1 VSVVFDPFRPEHR
14 RDPYPHYH
22 EVRAADPVQRHPLLP
37 VWVLT
42 RYADVLAVLR
52 DPRFSVDRTKSNLFQ
67 SPQSPL
73 NRMGE
78 GFRRAFLS
86 MMLFRDPP
94 DHTRLRHLVNK
105 VFTPRMIESLRPRI
119 QHIVDDLLTALAR
132 AEEEGDRLSAD
143 ELFAM
148 CVLILVAGPERR
160 RAVRD
165 VRVDPRRGTRDDGEP
180 DRQRRARAPAQPGRA
195 KAARRRP
202 PPDSQRRR

>member
-86 MMLFRDPP
+86 MMLFRNPP

-105 VFTPRMIESLRPRI
+105 VFTPRMIESLRARI

-148 CVLILVAGPERR
+148 CVLILVAGHETTANLIGNAVLALLRNPDERR
-160 RAVRD
+160 RLVEDPHLIRSAV
-165 VRVDPRRGTRDDGEP
+165 VDMSRIMPL
-180 DRQRRARAPAQPGRA
+180 A
-195 KAARRRP
+195 
-202 PPDSQRRR
+202 

>member
-86 MMLFRDPP
+86 MMLFRNPP

-148 CVLILVAGPERR
+148 CVLILVAGHETTANLIGNAVLALLRNPDERR
-160 RAVRD
+160 RLVEDPHLIRSAV
-165 VRVDPRRGTRDDGEP
+165 VDMSRIMPL
-180 DRQRRARAPAQPGRA
+180 A
-195 KAARRRP
+195 
-202 PPDSQRRR
+202 

>member
-148 CVLILVAGPERR
+148 CVLILVAGHETTANLIGNAVLALLRNPDERR
-160 RAVRD
+160 RLVEDPHLIRSAV
-165 VRVDPRRGTRDDGEP
+165 VDMSRIMPL
-180 DRQRRARAPAQPGRA
+180 A
-195 KAARRRP
+195 
-202 PPDSQRRR
+202 